1 MIEVDGSQQS
11 GSGTIVRF
19 SVAFAALLGRPLHLV
34 NARARRDKPGLRP
47 QHLAAVRAC
56 AELCDAQTEG
66 VELDSLAF
74 RFRPG
79 PCIRGG
85 AFRWDIGTAGSATML
100 ALGVLPLACFAESP
114 VTARISGGVFQDFA
128 PSPYH
133 MKHVLA
139 PLLARMGASVELD
152 VERPGYVPG
161 GEGVIELRVRPARE
175 RLGPLDLGAQG
186 KVRSVSGVALSSHLD
201 ERRVSE
207 RMAAT
212 CEGRLA
218 AAGLPC
224 EIERVLDASARHA
237 GASLAV
243 WVQTSTGCRL
253 GADRAGARRRS
264 SEAIGRFVAQSL
276 LADLATGATVDRHLA
291 DQLVLF
297 ATLAAGASLYVAP
310 RVTEHLQ
317 TNLWL
322 AREFGARA
330 VRDGTRVRVEGL
342 GLRRRAAGAARQT
355 GRPTGIR

>member
-34 NARARRDKPGLRP
+34 NARARREKPGLRP

-56 AELCDAQTEG
+56 AELCDARTEG
-66 VELDSLAF
+66 VEVDSRAF
-74 RFRPG
+74 RFHPG
-79 PCIRGG
+79 RRIRGG

-100 ALGVLPLACFAESP
+100 ALGALPLACFAEAP

-139 PLLARMGASVELD
+139 PLLAQMGAGVELD
-152 VERPGYVPG
+152 VIRPGYVPG
-161 GEGVIELRVRPARE
+161 GEGVIELRVRPVPEHLR
-175 RLGPLDLGAQG
+175 PLDLGAQG
-186 KVRSVSGVALSSHLD
+186 SVSRASGVALSSHLED
-201 ERRVSE
+201 RRVSE

-212 CEGRLA
+212 CEARLA

-224 EIERVLDASARHA
+224 QIERVHDTGARHA

-243 WVQTSTGCRL
+243 WARTSTGCRL

-264 SEAIGRFVAQSL
+264 SEAIGRFVAESL
-276 LADLATGATVDRHLA
+276 LSDLASGANVDRHLA

-297 ATLAAGASLYVAP
+297 AALAAGSSRYVAP
-310 RVTEHLQ
+310 HVTEHME

-322 AREFGARA
+322 AREFGAR
-330 VRDGTRVRVEGL
+330 VEREGTRVGVEGL
-342 GLRRRAAGAARQT
+342 ALRRRAAAAQT